1 MVLILQIVNQ
11 NTKMA
16 SESTMD
22 RKINTKFT
30 CSPQWIVMNTMTQEQ
45 LDHMESMMTITMT
58 PNYGKKYV
66 GTCSLNRGKKH

>member
-30 CSPQWIVMNTMTQEQ
+30 CCMAERDEYDDPR
-45 LDHMESMMTITMT
+45 TIG
-58 PNYGKKYV
+58 PHGVSDDNYNDSKLWEKIRR
-66 GTCSLNRGKKH
+66 NM